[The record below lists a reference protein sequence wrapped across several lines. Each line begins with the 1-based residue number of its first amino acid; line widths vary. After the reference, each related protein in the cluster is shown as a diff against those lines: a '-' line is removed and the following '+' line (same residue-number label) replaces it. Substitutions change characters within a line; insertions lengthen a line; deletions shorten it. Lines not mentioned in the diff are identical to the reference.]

1 MKAKS
6 IIHSILEENA
16 VRAKKII
23 AEDLTIKLG
32 ERLAE
37 EYIRVAKQTFN
48 EADDNLANNYPPFD
62 KVTRGDIIAAGRD
75 EEQDGEVDEDEDEE
89 NEEDEDGESQP
100 TPPAGFD
107 ARLSYGD

>member
-48 EADDNLANNYPPFD
+48 EANEPRWQDSDGDGKWYEPEDVEGGNN
-62 KVTRGDIIAAGRD
+62 TD
-75 EEQDGEVDEDEDEE
+75 EEDMDEEDSEDSEDSEEDEE
-89 NEEDEDGESQP
+89 GCGEDKE
-100 TPPAGFD
+100 
-107 ARLSYGD
+107 

>member
-23 AEDLTIKLG
+23 AEDLTLKLG

-48 EADDNLANNYPPFD
+48 DFSKNYILFFFVLVKNPILHRTT
-62 KVTRGDIIAAGRD
+62 KI
-75 EEQDGEVDEDEDEE
+75 
-89 NEEDEDGESQP
+89 
-100 TPPAGFD
+100 
-107 ARLSYGD
+107 